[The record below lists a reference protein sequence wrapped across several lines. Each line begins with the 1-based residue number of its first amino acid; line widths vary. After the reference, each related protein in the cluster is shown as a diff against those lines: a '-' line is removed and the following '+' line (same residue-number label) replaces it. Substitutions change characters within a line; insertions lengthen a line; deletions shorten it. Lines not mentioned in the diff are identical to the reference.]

1 MVTVVDAP
9 SEFDQG
15 GAVTAAV
22 SAPGGPPKVRRG
34 VATKGGRRT
43 SWAARWCVRWF
54 SAYGSRSQ
62 YLPSSVV
69 NGLNGVRR
77 QNDGVWDMLKQRAS
91 VDP

>member
-22 SAPGGPPKVRRG
+22 SAPGGS
-34 VATKGGRRT
+34 VATKGGRRGGT